1 MFNLAAKAKSGEQL
15 NQKKARS
22 TIFRE
27 RKSKFDRGSNS
38 IFCLKE
44 D

>member
-1 MFNLAAKAKSGEQL
+1 MFNLAAKAKSSEQL
-15 NQKKARS
+15 NLKKRVQLPS
-22 TIFRE
+22 VKE
-27 RKSKFDRGSNS
+27 NPKFDRGSNS